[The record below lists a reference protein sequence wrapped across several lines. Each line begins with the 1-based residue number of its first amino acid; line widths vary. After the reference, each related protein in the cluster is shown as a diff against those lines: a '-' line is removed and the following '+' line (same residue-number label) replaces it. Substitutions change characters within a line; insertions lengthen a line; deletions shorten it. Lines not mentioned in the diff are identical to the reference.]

1 MSTAGNYLTTERMLL
16 VAALQVSALGLVA
29 AEVGR
34 YSLPAPWSYE
44 CDRSNSSYQVSCD
57 WWTPQC

>member
-1 MSTAGNYLTTERMLL
+1 MLL

-57 WWTPQC
+57 SWTPQC

>member
-1 MSTAGNYLTTERMLL
+1 MSTAGHYTQERMLL
-16 VAALQVSALGLVA
+16 VATLQVSALGLVA

-57 WWTPQC
+57 RRTPQC